1 MVSRNERY
9 CKKIE
14 QQCKELSSEAMSL
27 NRLLIADREHKELM
41 KIVEQMEKET
51 MKNKV
56 KIYACIE
63 DGKTVFEGTVNEIA
77 KRFNVKDNTLIYRL
91 AKDGYKLHHKYELK
105 FKGYFE
111 FIVEIEN
118 INTHEKFVGNSK
130 QVADK
135 LLLNESYV
143 VRVAKSRREIIK
155 RMESENRR
163 ELALMQVEKAR
174 RHLELVF
181 ELLYRDDE
189 LEEIED
195 YYGTIDAHLD
205 DLKHEI
211 EWLEEYKPLSGEIE
225 FEGEDPMDR
234 EIDDFILEKLERGE

>member
-1 MVSRNERY
+1 
-9 CKKIE
+9 
-14 QQCKELSSEAMSL
+14 
-27 NRLLIADREHKELM
+27 M

-63 DGKTVFEGTVNEIA
+63 DGKTVFEGTVNDIA

-111 FIVEIEN
+111 FIIEIEN
-118 INTHEKFVGNSK
+118 INTHEIFIGNSK

-143 VRVAKSRREIIK
+143 VRVAKAEGRLL
-155 RMESENRR
+155 SEWKTKI
-163 ELALMQVEKAR
+163 VEN
-174 RHLELVF
+174 
-181 ELLYRDDE
+181 
-189 LEEIED
+189 
-195 YYGTIDAHLD
+195 
-205 DLKHEI
+205 
-211 EWLEEYKPLSGEIE
+211 
-225 FEGEDPMDR
+225 
-234 EIDDFILEKLERGE
+234 